1 MEEVTGY
8 FPSGMLVRYHLLLDF
23 RHYEKKLLHYSTSLS
38 VAYDHF
44 VEMWVL

>member
-23 RHYEKKLLHYSTSLS
+23 RHYEKNYCTIQLAYLS
-38 VAYDHF
+38 H
-44 VEMWVL
+44 MTTL